1 MEKCLVLG
9 GGGFIGSNL
18 VAKLSSLGY
27 EIRVFDLPHAQKKYP
42 FETVG
47 NIEWVEGNFTN
58 PVEVESAMRGC
69 SIIFH
74 LISTTLPK
82 TSNDNF
88 SYDIESNLISSVR
101 LLESA
106 VRHNVRKIIFPSS
119 GGTVYGIPTQVP
131 IPETHPTEPI
141 SSYGIGKLSIEKYLG
156 LFNHLYGL
164 DYCIL
169 RLANPYGEGQKVSTS
184 QGAATIFL
192 HKALRD
198 ETIEIWGDGTVTRDY
213 IYISD
218 VISAM
223 VSSIKY
229 SGNQRI
235 FNIGS
240 GQGLSLNELI
250 QQIEL
255 VLGRSL
261 KCNYQAGRP
270 FDVPSNILMIENAR
284 EFLDWHPKVSIVQG
298 LRQTLEWLRS

>member
-18 VAKLSSLGY
+18 VSKLSSLGY
-27 EIRVFDLPHAQKKYP
+27 EVRVFDLPHAQKKYP
-42 FETVG
+42 FDTAG
-47 NIEWVEGNFTN
+47 DIEWVEGNFTN
-58 PVEVESAMRGC
+58 PVEVEAAMKGC
-69 SIIFH
+69 SIVFH

-82 TSNDNF
+82 TSNENF

-101 LLESA
+101 LFESA
-106 VRHNVRKIIFPSS
+106 VRHQVRKIIFPSS
-119 GGTVYGIPTQVP
+119 GGTVYGIPTQIP

-156 LFNHLYGL
+156 LFNQLYGL

-169 RLANPYGEGQKVSTS
+169 RLANPYGEGQRVSTS

-192 HKALRD
+192 HKALHN

-223 VSSIKY
+223 INSINY
-229 SGNQRI
+229 SGPQRI

-250 QQIEL
+250 QEIEL
-255 VLGRSL
+255 VLERSL
-261 KCNYQAGRP
+261 KCNYKAGRP
-270 FDVPSNILMIENAR
+270 FDVPSNILRIENAQK
-284 EFLDWHPKVSIVQG
+284 FLKWRPEVSITRG
-298 LRQTLEWLRS
+298 LRHTLDWLRS